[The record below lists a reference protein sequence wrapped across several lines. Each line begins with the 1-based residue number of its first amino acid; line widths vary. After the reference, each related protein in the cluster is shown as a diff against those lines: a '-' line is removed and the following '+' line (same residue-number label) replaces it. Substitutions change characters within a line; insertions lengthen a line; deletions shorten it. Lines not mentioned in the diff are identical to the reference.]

1 MTFGVT
7 EWEMTRHAVTSVSNT
22 RAGGRDTISQSE
34 AGSDHDWPIRGEEDD
49 RSLADMPT
57 GSVTIV
63 TGSVTIMWRY
73 FVSRHFLV
81 FSFSVKPGL
90 LSVSLCHHL
99 CPSHCLSRGLVL
111 GNIDTQYL
119 CLVTRSMSR
128 LCDGIGTDDAADV
141 WFLLTA
147 KLLACPRLL
156 LDDRAATHLIYADLA
171 AVRTMKWENNVHK
184 MVLKQD
190 VFKIMKKTVPIC

>member
-34 AGSDHDWPIRGEEDD
+34 AGSDHDWPIRGKEDD

-90 LSVSLCHHL
+90 SVATCVRHIVSARVWSWEYFWWLQILTLNICAL
-99 CPSHCLSRGLVL
+99 WPGQWAGSVMVL
-111 GNIDTQYL
+111 GLMMQLMYDSSWQPSYWPAPGY
-119 CLVTRSMSR
+119 CLMIERPH
-128 LCDGIGTDDAADV
+128 I
-141 WFLLTA
+141 
-147 KLLACPRLL
+147 
-156 LDDRAATHLIYADLA
+156 
-171 AVRTMKWENNVHK
+171 
-184 MVLKQD
+184 
-190 VFKIMKKTVPIC
+190 